1 MRRWRRKKNIKKD
14 IKINKNIFL
23 YFYLFL
29 PIFPSAACRNKLLTF
44 NSNDMKKILIWA
56 LPLLMGSV
64 CHAEDITIQY
74 NGSTAKVQ
82 QKAKDSVNVT
92 VKGANVH
99 IESQYTSHKLTVL
112 LSGKSDDG
120 QLVLKTAGKAK
131 VTLNK
136 LNLTSQEGAPLD
148 LRNKKK
154 VEIIAADGTENTLTI
169 TACNDTA
176 NNKAAAIWSKDKIL
190 LSGKGTL
197 NVIATGDGCRG
208 IKAKKDITIEDLTL
222 NVTTSGNHLGEKPFG
237 FGNFGGGEMPDFGG
251 FGGGFGG
258 FGAPNDSTRQGGFGG
273 FQMGGFGG
281 GMPNF
286 GNLSEEDQARI
297 EEMRKA
303 FEERMQNG
311 EGFGGFGG
319 FQMGGFGAPNDSTR
333 QGGFG
338 GFGGGMPNFGG
349 GGMPDFG
356 GFGGGFGGFGN
367 PGGEGEEDE
376 DGGMG
381 FGGKH
386 KYVAST
392 KGIASKGKVTI
403 NSGTVTVKTATAG
416 AEGIEGKDGVIVNG
430 GTVDV
435 YSPDDAINA
444 NACIEFN
451 GGTIIARSKGNDAI
465 DSNPK
470 GGFFMPFG
478 GNNDQEDA
486 DPAIV
491 ITGGTVYAWSQAG
504 SPEEGLDCD
513 FAPLVIEGGTIFTV
527 GGGMGEMPSVPT
539 NYTSK
544 QPSVL
549 LIGINIQKEEP
560 IYLYDSKNKLLETIT
575 IPFAL
580 RRSAS
585 LVSSPFFEMGE
596 TYTVK
601 TKDYEKTFTLNENFT
616 AVR

>member
-222 NVTTSGNHLGEKPFG
+222 NVTTSGNHLGEKPYSFG
-237 FGNFGGGEMPDFGG
+237 DFGGFGGGEMPDFGG
-251 FGGGFGG
+251 ISVPEVGGFPPTILKVASEVSQALVVKPTTAHVKVDLAA
-258 FGAPNDSTRQGGFGG
+258 FPTSEASVV
-273 FQMGGFGG
+273 FQALAVK
-281 GMPNF
+281 PTTAHVRVD
-286 GNLSEEDQARI
+286 LAASPTSEASEVFQALVVKP
-297 EEMRKA
+297 MTAHVKVVLVASQTSVVSVVSVLPMKTAKMVRKA
-303 FEERMQNG
+303 EAWASE
-311 EGFGGFGG
+311 
-319 FQMGGFGAPNDSTR
+319 
-333 QGGFG
+333 
-338 GFGGGMPNFGG
+338 
-349 GGMPDFG
+349 
-356 GFGGGFGGFGN
+356 
-367 PGGEGEEDE
+367 
-376 DGGMG
+376 
-381 FGGKH
+381 
-386 KYVAST
+386 AST
-392 KGIASKGKVTI
+392 SMSHPLRVLHRREKSL
-403 NSGTVTVKTATAG
+403 STV
-416 AEGIEGKDGVIVNG
+416 
-430 GTVDV
+430 
-435 YSPDDAINA
+435 
-444 NACIEFN
+444 
-451 GGTIIARSKGNDAI
+451 AR
-465 DSNPK
+465 
-470 GGFFMPFG
+470 
-478 GNNDQEDA
+478 
-486 DPAIV
+486 
-491 ITGGTVYAWSQAG
+491 
-504 SPEEGLDCD
+504 
-513 FAPLVIEGGTIFTV
+513 
-527 GGGMGEMPSVPT
+527 
-539 NYTSK
+539 
-544 QPSVL
+544 
-549 LIGINIQKEEP
+549 
-560 IYLYDSKNKLLETIT
+560 
-575 IPFAL
+575 
-580 RRSAS
+580 
-585 LVSSPFFEMGE
+585 
-596 TYTVK
+596 
-601 TKDYEKTFTLNENFT
+601 
-616 AVR
+616 

>member
-1 MRRWRRKKNIKKD
+1 M
-14 IKINKNIFL
+14 
-23 YFYLFL
+23 FL

-208 IKAKKDITIEDLTL
+208 IKAKKDITIEDITL

-392 KGIASKGKVTI
+392 KGIASKGKITI

-451 GGTIIARSKGNDAI
+451 GGTVIARSKGNDAV

-470 GGFFMPFG
+470 GGFFMPLG
-478 GNNDQEDA
+478 GNNNQEDA